1 MNVSIVVSA
10 EAKQSVEVTLAGT
23 RTIALLA
30 KQLRWCVLLKGFRE
44 AANILREYLV
54 HFYRF
59 GQETQTGATRLQG
72 LLYAV

>member
-1 MNVSIVVSA
+1 MSLLWSLLKRN
-10 EAKQSVEVTLAGT
+10 SVEVTLAGT